1 MGEKVVGE
9 GFGQRERL
17 TVRLRGLLRSYPRS
31 IGILKELLQNAD
43 DAGATRVSV
52 IWDGREHPRDKLP
65 DPRMARLQGPALLVT
80 NDKLFTEADFAAIR
94 SIGESSKS
102 EQGPKTGRFGL
113 GFNTVYNVSDYPSFI
128 SGRWAISF
136 DPHRETVADESE
148 PAGKRWPLA
157 DLWGD
162 AADWLGTFKAAGLTD
177 LEEDHPGT
185 IFRLPARTPEQAKE
199 SEICEEA
206 FTHADVE
213 QLISDLESSGDELLL
228 FARNLLEITVFEVDS
243 DGSLQERL
251 SLSTLDRDEVQAM
264 REIGNTAVEGDIA
277 ERIVVWRADCEE
289 LPRAVYRHKI
299 EARTPGSVELRAW
312 QVVTGLFADNAG
324 QLLKLNERMLA
335 LREKALPWVGAALR
349 LLPRDD
355 GHYGIARQ
363 HGKLFCTFPLPDQ
376 TGNLPCH
383 INGCF
388 DLDPSRR
395 QISTDPELYAEAD
408 RVRVAWNR
416 ALLEHAAPQA
426 AALAISALIPDAAV
440 AGLGAFYDLW
450 PTLPRHAEEPWR
462 SFAAALLSRLA
473 ELPLVRTRA
482 GDEIEWRS
490 LQETSLPPPLWG
502 DDLQDALRDDGLR
515 LPDPDIPRRLAT
527 SAEQAGVLTRRYR
540 PEQVRAWL
548 RVDSPLEVTIA
559 ESPRACLRERSHIV
573 DLLQFCISDRTDDI
587 VGLPLALC
595 ADGTLRAFGRGVEI
609 FLAEAETRSLF
620 AAHEA
625 WFIDAG
631 IQGHTRLRPSQPAQV
646 VDMDLKRVVVE
657 LGRILAPTSE
667 NALPWS
673 PSAEEEPNA
682 TWLTEVLR
690 FLSAHATEL
699 TDGGID
705 GLTILPDRRGRLLVA
720 STARPHL
727 VALNDDE
734 AELVNVLTE
743 LGMDVVSAEPPLIDA
758 IRNLHRRY
766 PGLMMPIGGR
776 SLAYALS
783 LAPKAQSALATDQR
797 AREQLLDALANPA
810 WIAAYEDETRQLLRR
825 TPLLRTVRG
834 RPVSADEPG
843 LFLPT
848 DFDGPAIDG
857 LAMDFVDV
865 GPNDRWRPLLL
876 ELEVPELDR
885 ERFLADVFLRS
896 YADLADHDQV
906 ALLQWLRQHI
916 DLSALERSSPE
927 TAEALRSSALIRG
940 VDGQLYAASHLYDP
954 GDDGAPLDSS
964 AQVPDFDHYPGDRE
978 DWRSFFADLGLR
990 ETPQAGAILEHIDAL
1005 CARFDDEQGPVEGE
1019 LAELLTYVERLWLH
1033 LHGKDADEAESL
1045 AAELRTRAWLTSLP
1059 SSEMAAF
1066 TPPDRRLYRGD
1077 ELVRPEQLG
1086 LVAST
1091 APTLGASGLRPEFMT
1106 ALGLPSSP
1114 PVEPVLAHLL
1124 DLSQRWMTG
1133 ERGALTTELLSTRC
1147 AAIYAYVG
1155 RLEDAPSAAQLAP
1168 LADTPCIWDGARFWR
1183 ADHTFA
1189 VSVAELFGDRR
1200 GFVVGEGD
1208 AHRGLER
1215 LGRRPQVQTDDIA
1228 SMLGELSELSDGTP
1242 LARPDL
1248 ESALRLLRRYVD
1260 LRAAEQPPSTSER
1273 STLPVP
1279 TREGILVNSDAL
1291 FVDDAPWFAAR
1302 LPGGTLPLLY
1312 SKVNAETIACLGI
1325 RRLSQ
1330 YTREELAETPAL
1342 SGNVDRIEFCRALTT
1357 TVHHPLFAVGLE
1369 RLLVAHGKTGSADL
1383 TRLSALE
1390 LRPVDRLI
1398 TQLRVDG
1405 MKGPLGRRE
1414 VALFAD
1420 DDAEIVYISADH
1432 WDTVVVAL
1440 AEAINRLLGDRPGE
1454 RLDNLS
1460 HLEALLRTEPAD
1472 IEALLDHRRVPRAQS
1487 ADLRPVAEPEEIDDL
1502 FAEIQEPE
1510 PTSEDDEA
1518 SPKKIPSRAIGVE
1531 RLAFVG
1537 SEELAPTASNDVSAA
1552 ALDACF
1558 AYEEAAG
1565 RKVKAMPPGTPG
1577 YELQSGRISDPSAR
1591 FIRVYGLD
1599 GDWDELTV
1607 LLAKRDAVAAR
1618 TFGRQYWLYI
1628 VERALKPDARR
1639 IYRIQDP
1646 LPRIARYALD
1656 ARWRS
1661 QAERDGGGVG
1671 PQIGWVHSSDTAPP
1685 GTIVAVERAGMFTW
1699 VTVRLDSGVQEKRFF
1714 KPAVDRVQP
1723 AS

>member
-1 MGEKVVGE
+1 MGEKIVGE

-136 DPHRETVADESE
+136 DPHRETVADDSE
-148 PAGKRWPLA
+148 PAGKRWALA
-157 DLWGD
+157 DLWED
-162 AADWLGTFKAAGLTD
+162 AADWLGTFKAAGLAD
-177 LEEDHPGT
+177 LEGDHPGT
-185 IFRLPARTPEQAKE
+185 IFRLPARTPEQAQE

-206 FTHADVE
+206 FTHADVD
-213 QLISDLESSGDELLL
+213 QLLYDLENSGDELLL

-243 DGSLQERL
+243 SGSLQERL
-251 SLSTLDRDEVQAM
+251 SLSTLDRHEVQAM
-264 REIGNTAVEGDIA
+264 REIGNTAVEGDIV
-277 ERIVVWRADCEE
+277 ERLVVWRADCEE
-289 LPRAVYRHKI
+289 LPRACYRHRI
-299 EARTPGSVELRAW
+299 EARTPDSIELRAW
-312 QVVTGLFADNAG
+312 QVVTGLFADSAG
-324 QLLKLNERMLA
+324 LLLKLNERMLA

-355 GHYGIARQ
+355 GSYGIARQ
-363 HGKLFCTFPLPDQ
+363 HGKLFCTFPLPEQ

-416 ALLEHAAPQA
+416 ALLKHAAPQA
-426 AALAISALIPDAAV
+426 AALAISALIPDAAA

-450 PTLPRHAEEPWR
+450 PALPRHAEEPWS

-482 GDEIEWRS
+482 HDAIEWRS
-490 LQETSLPPPLWG
+490 LQKTSLPPPLWG
-502 DDLQDALRDDGLR
+502 EDLQDALRDDGLR
-515 LPDPDIPRRLAT
+515 LPDPDIPRGLAK
-527 SAEQAGVLTRRYR
+527 SAEQAGVMTRRYR
-540 PEQVRAWL
+540 PEQVRDWL
-548 RVDSPLEVTIA
+548 RVDSALEVTPA
-559 ESPRACLRERSHIV
+559 DSPLACLRERSHIV

-609 FLAEAETRSLF
+609 FLAEAETRRLF

-625 WFIDAG
+625 WFIDEG
-631 IQGHTRLRPSQPAQV
+631 IQGHTRLRPSQTALV
-646 VDMDLKRVVVE
+646 VEMDLKRAVVE

-667 NALPWS
+667 GTLPWS
-673 PSAEEEPNA
+673 PSGKEEPNA
-682 TWLTEVLR
+682 EWLTEVLR
-690 FLSAHATEL
+690 FLSAHAAEL
-699 TDGGID
+699 PEGGIN
-705 GLTILPDRRGRLLVA
+705 GLALLPDLRGRLLVA
-720 STARPHL
+720 STALPHL
-727 VALNDDE
+727 VALNEDE
-734 AELVNVLTE
+734 AELVTVLTE
-743 LGMDVVSAEPPLIDA
+743 IGMDVVGAEPPLIDA
-758 IRNLHRRY
+758 LRNLHRRC
-766 PGLMMPIGGR
+766 PGLMMPINGR
-776 SLAYALS
+776 NLAFALS
-783 LAPKAQSALATDQR
+783 LAPKAQAALASDER
-797 AREQLLDALANPA
+797 ARELLLDALANPA
-810 WIAAYEDETRQLLRR
+810 WIAAYEDETRLLLRR
-825 TPLLRTVRG
+825 LPLLRTVRG
-834 RPVSADEPG
+834 RPVCADEPG

-848 DFDGPAIDG
+848 DFSGPAIDG
-857 LAMDFVDV
+857 LTMDFVDV

-876 ELEVPELDR
+876 DLKIPELDR
-885 ERFLADVFLRS
+885 ERFLADVFLRC
-896 YADLADHDQV
+896 YADLEDRDQI
-906 ALLQWLRQHI
+906 ALLTWLRENI
-916 DLSALERSSPE
+916 DLSVLDRSAPE
-927 TAEALRSSALIRG
+927 TAQELRGSALIRS
-940 VDGQLYAASHLYDP
+940 VDGQLYPASDLYDP
-954 GDDGAPLDSS
+954 GDDGGPLESS
-964 AQVPDFDHYPGDRE
+964 AKIPDFDHYPGDRQA
-978 DWRSFFADLGLR
+978 WRTFFADLGLR
-990 ETPQAGAILEHIDAL
+990 ETPQAGTILEHIDAL
-1005 CARFDDEQGPVEGE
+1005 CARFEDDPGQAEGE
-1019 LAELLTYVERLWLH
+1019 LAELISYVERLWLH
-1033 LHGKDADEAESL
+1033 LQRKDDAEADSL
-1045 AAELRTRAWLTSLP
+1045 ATELRTRAWLTALP
-1059 SSEMAAF
+1059 SSEVAAF
-1066 TPPDRRLYRGD
+1066 TPPERRLYRGD
-1077 ELVRPEQLG
+1077 ELVRPEHLG
-1086 LVAST
+1086 LVASR
-1091 APTLGASGLRPEFMT
+1091 APALATDGLRPEFLT
-1106 ALGLPSSP
+1106 VLGLPTSP
-1114 PVEPVLAHLL
+1114 PVEPVVAHLL
-1124 DLSQRWMTG
+1124 DLSQLWCAS
-1133 ERGALTTELLSTRC
+1133 EHDALTAEQLTTRC
-1147 AAIYAYVG
+1147 AAIYAYFG
-1155 RLEDAPSAAQLAP
+1155 QLEAAPTAAQLAP
-1168 LADTPCIWDGARFWR
+1168 LADKPCIWDGARFWR
-1183 ADHTFA
+1183 ASHTFA
-1189 VSVAELFGDRR
+1189 VSVAELFGERR

-1208 AHRGLER
+1208 GHRGLER
-1215 LGRRPQVQTDDIA
+1215 LGRRPQVETEDIA
-1228 SMLGELSELSDGTP
+1228 SMLDELGRLGDGAP
-1242 LARPDL
+1242 LAHPDL
-1248 ESALRLLRRYVD
+1248 ESALRLIRRYVD
-1260 LRAAEQPPSTSER
+1260 LRTAEEPSSTSKR
-1273 STLPVP
+1273 STLLVP
-1279 TREGILVNSDAL
+1279 TRQGLLLQSSAL

-1302 LPGGTLPLLY
+1302 LPGGTLPLLH
-1312 SKVNAETIACLGI
+1312 SNVNAETIACLGI

-1330 YTREELAETPAL
+1330 STHEELAEAPAL

-1357 TVHHPLFAVGLE
+1357 TIHHPLFAVGLE
-1369 RLLVAHGKTGSADL
+1369 RLLVAVGKTGNADL

-1405 MKGPLGRRE
+1405 MKAALGRRE

-1420 DDAEIVYISADH
+1420 DDAGIVYISADH

-1440 AEAINRLLGDRPGE
+1440 AEAINRLLADEPGK

-1487 ADLRPVAEPEEIDDL
+1487 SDHQPVIEVQEIDDL
-1502 FAEIQEPE
+1502 FAETQEAE
-1510 PTSEDDEA
+1510 PTSAEDKP
-1518 SPKKIPSRAIGVE
+1518 SPQRIPSRAVGVE

-1537 SEELAPTASNDVSAA
+1537 VNEPAPTASNDVSAA

-1558 AYEEAAG
+1558 AHEEAAG
-1565 RKVKAMPPGTPG
+1565 RKVKAMPLGTPG
-1577 YELQSGRISDPSAR
+1577 YELQSGRISDAGVR

-1607 LLAKRDAVAAR
+1607 LLARRDAVAAR

-1628 VERALKPDARR
+1628 VERALDPNARR

-1656 ARWRS
+1656 SRWRS
-1661 QAERDGGGVG
+1661 QAERGGVGVG
-1671 PQIGWVHSSDTAPP
+1671 PQIGWVHSSDTARP

-1699 VTVRLDSGVQEKRFF
+1699 VTVRLDSGAQEKRFF